1 MRFTAI
7 SFIRSIGEEFL
18 LCNLR
23 KGSAAV
29 LNDVADFMY
38 PMRSGEDV
46 ETAAQ
51 SIAQRYNVPIED
63 VLHDITDFY
72 QNLTDLALLKPVSEN
87 REGIAVSFTN
97 SQTKGTESTD
107 NEEQWPVTDF
117 YARHNLLPDLHI
129 DLTDACTERC
139 IHCYVPQGQCDFLPY
154 DLVEK
159 ALREFRS
166 QQGLTVQLSGGE
178 CMKHPDF
185 ANICRLCRKL
195 DLDFIVLSNLTLCD
209 EKIIEVLKETDPQ
222 FVNVSLYSMNAR
234 EHDAITQIRGSWQK
248 TMAAID
254 ACQQAGIHIRLATP
268 LLKVN
273 QHAYPALRKF
283 AEERHVHLIPDC
295 EIIPKCNGDCSN
307 LDYACSPE
315 EVEVVLREDKAFW
328 DRGYGRG
335 AIPKPEDKVCDIGK
349 LLCLN
354 SKGAYYP
361 CSGMHG
367 YVLGNAMNDTL
378 TEVWR
383 GEKMEFL
390 RGLKNRDFP
399 KCATCGH
406 RQFCKVCP
414 AFNYNATGC
423 LFETIPAKC
432 ALAEVKHRV
441 FGEK

>member
-1 MRFTAI
+1 MRSVNGVF
-7 SFIRSIGEEFL
+7 FL
-18 LCNLR
+18 FNLR
-23 KGSAAV
+23 KGSVIILQGAS
-29 LNDVADFMY
+29 DFLQ
-38 PMRSGEDV
+38 PMFAGEDI
-46 ETAAQ
+46 EITAQKLAQ
-51 SIAQRYNVPIED
+51 IYNLPFQAIHSD
-63 VLHDITDFY
+63 MSDFY
-72 QNLTDLALLKPVSEN
+72 QELANLGLVQPVNEDCD
-87 REGIAVSFTN
+87 GIVTSANN
-97 SQTKGTESTD
+97 SQTIGVASKDDEG
-107 NEEQWPVTDF
+107 QWPVTDF
-117 YARHNLLPDLHI
+117 YTRHNLLSDLHI

-139 IHCYVPQGQCDFLPY
+139 IHCYVPQGQYDYLQY

-159 ALREFRS
+159 VLREFRE

-178 CMKHPDF
+178 CMMHPDF
-185 ANICRLCRKL
+185 ARICRLCRKL
-195 DLDFIVLSNLTLCD
+195 DLNFIVLSNLTRCD

-222 FVNVSLYSMNAR
+222 FVNVSLYSMIAE

-268 LLKVN
+268 LLKAN

-283 AEERHVHLIPDC
+283 AEARHVHLIPDC
-295 EIIPKCNGDCSN
+295 DIIPKCNGDCSN

-315 EVEVVLREDKAFW
+315 EVEAVLRENKVFW
-328 DRGYGRG
+328 DRGYGHG
-335 AIPKPEDKVCDIGK
+335 VIPSPKDKVCDIGK

-354 SKGAYYP
+354 SKGEYYP

-367 YVLGNAMNDTL
+367 YVLGNARNDTL

-383 GEKMEFL
+383 GEKMEYL
-390 RGLKNRDFP
+390 RGLKNKDFP
-399 KCATCGH
+399 KCAGCEH
-406 RQFCKVCP
+406 RPSCKVCP
-414 AFNYNATGC
+414 AFNYNATGS